1 MGGQCSSIG
10 ESCGSSS
17 DCCDVCISGTCSPC
31 RVIGEPCIGGLC
43 CRGRTCGINNIC
55 RQGSI
60 SGGRSIIGGV
70 HFKGIS
76 EVYCGPLATILGISN
91 GCDTKN
97 FIQKANQYVDGS
109 ADGEIYGVFTLGD
122 NATVEVKAD
131 VNCLIFINGDQGEE
145 YAVTGATVTQGNI
158 LGSEVVGTSFASAV
172 KVKDGVNSFGGY
184 VPSVE
189 RCEDITLDNIETVFA
204 FEEVV
209 GEKEKF
215 ELDAPPE
222 SDDCVELDMKQCRK
236 SKGECE
242 WTGTGKKKDDGEC
255 VTKENGGGGQ
265 GGAVSLG
272 AHSLIDEEAPMK
284 EMKKESNSSNRAG
297 WKTKTVGLVVGL
309 VLVLWI

>member
-1 MGGQCSSIG
+1 MKSF
-10 ESCGSSS
+10 
-17 DCCDVCISGTCSPC
+17 T
-31 RVIGEPCIGGLC
+31 
-43 CRGRTCGINNIC
+43 
-55 RQGSI
+55 
-60 SGGRSIIGGV
+60 
-70 HFKGIS
+70 
-76 EVYCGPLATILGISN
+76 
-91 GCDTKN
+91 
-97 FIQKANQYVDGS
+97 QKTNLFVDDS
-109 ADGEIYGVFTLGD
+109 ADGKIIAVFTFD
-122 NATVEVKAD
+122 DSATTEVSAV
-131 VNCLIFINGDQGEE
+131 VNCLIFIDGEDGEE
-145 YAVTGATVTQGNI
+145 YAVTVATVTQGNI

-184 VPSVE
+184 VPFVKSCGE
-189 RCEDITLDNIETVFA
+189 ISLDNIETVFA